1 MQAPG
6 GVGIVFDAGFW
17 RRHADEGDPPNS
29 EEFCKFIR
37 DLAVSLRAENALEVG
52 CSAGGDLR
60 LFNPRAQVCGV
71 DMSEYAVGKAR
82 KRFPDWEFE
91 EASATDIPYGDSSF
105 DFVFTH
111 RLLNYLEDDEVD
123 GAISEMFRVSRKY
136 VVNCEMYGRDGES
149 ADGLRLRDAFAR
161 WLDYKV
167 KVISNVDMHEE
178 IEPGKARFTLV
189 RKI

>member
-1 MQAPG
+1 L
-6 GVGIVFDAGFW
+6 FDEERW
-17 RRHADEGDPPNS
+17 RVHADGDGYAGG

-37 DLAVSLRAENALEVG
+37 DLAGSLRAESALEVG

-60 LFNPRAQVCGV
+60 LFDPRSRVCGV
-71 DMSEYAVGKAR
+71 DLSGYAVERAQA
-82 KRFPDWEFE
+82 RFPDWEFKV
-91 EASATDIPYGDSSF
+91 APAADLPYGDASF

-111 RLLNYLEDDEVD
+111 RLLNHLDDGEVD
-123 GAISEMFRVSRKY
+123 GAVSELFRVSGKY
-136 VVNCEMYGRDGES
+136 VVNCELFGEDGVPSE
-149 ADGLRLRDAFAR
+149 GLRLRDAFSR

-189 RKI
+189 RKV

>member
-1 MQAPG
+1 MADEATADWCSPG
-6 GVGIVFDAGFW
+6 RNSEIGVGIVFDAGFW
-17 RRHADEGDPPNS
+17 RRHADGGDPPNS

-71 DMSEYAVGKAR
+71 DLSEYAVGKAR

-91 EASATDIPYGDSSF
+91 ESSAMDMPYGDSSF

-111 RLLNYLEDDEVD
+111 RLLNPWRMTRSR
-123 GAISEMFRVSRKY
+123 AISESGIQKVR
-136 VVNCEMYGRDGES
+136 GQLIS
-149 ADGLRLRDAFAR
+149 ADGLRLRDGPR
-161 WLDYKV
+161 
-167 KVISNVDMHEE
+167 
-178 IEPGKARFTLV
+178 
-189 RKI
+189 